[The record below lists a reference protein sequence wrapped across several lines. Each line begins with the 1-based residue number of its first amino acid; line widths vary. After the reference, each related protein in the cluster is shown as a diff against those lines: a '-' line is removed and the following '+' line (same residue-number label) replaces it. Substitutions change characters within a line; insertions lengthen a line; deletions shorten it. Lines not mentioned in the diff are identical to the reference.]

1 MEGSSNVFCIRR
13 KEGSLVMFFCIVNV
27 QATCM
32 DYIRRM
38 EGSPILQVSFCKS
51 RPCWWHLLV
60 VPPVNWGEWKC
71 QRHFF
76 GVSGADI
83 NHQNSRRPII
93 HISKWA
99 LLGSL
104 DLMKN
109 WWIWWKCMSLM
120 IAATTNHML
129 RKVDMCAMWSHVV
142 LCAMWSRVVLC
153 AMWSHSATNHW
164 I

>member
-13 KEGSLVMFFCIVNV
+13 MEGSLVMFFTSSRPWLPVWTTSV
-27 QATCM
+27 
-32 DYIRRM
+32 
-38 EGSPILQVSFCKS
+38 EWKGHPFCKS
-51 RPCWWHLLV
+51 RPGWHLLV

-93 HISKWA
+93 HISKWT
-99 LLGSL
+99 LLGVWICW
-104 DLMKN
+104 KK
-109 WWIWWKCMSLM
+109 WWIWWKYMSLM
-120 IAATTNHML
+120 MAATTNHML

-142 LCAMWSRVVLC
+142 LCAMWS
-153 AMWSHSATNHW
+153 HSATNHW